1 MSKKDQ
7 DREADAAPEVR
18 DQIQENL
25 RALYDQTVSEDLP
38 DKFLD
43 LLKKLE
49 QQDKK

>member
-1 MSKKDQ
+1 MSKQDQ
-7 DREADAAPEVR
+7 DREDQAAPRVK

-38 DKFLD
+38 DRFLD

-49 QQDKK
+49 QQDRK